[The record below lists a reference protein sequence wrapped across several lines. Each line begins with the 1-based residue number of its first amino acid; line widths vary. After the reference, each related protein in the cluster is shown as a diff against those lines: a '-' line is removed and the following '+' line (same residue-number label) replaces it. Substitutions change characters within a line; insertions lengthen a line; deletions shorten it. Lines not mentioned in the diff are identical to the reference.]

1 MTVLEK
7 YEDLRKIIAGCG
19 PMLVA
24 YSGGVDSTLLAA
36 VAREVLG
43 EKTRCVLLESPVVP
57 RAEAAQAQE
66 IARRLGLALDIIA
79 VPLMEHAEFCK
90 NPADRCYFCR
100 KISAVPLRQR
110 AAELG
115 FTCIADGINL
125 SDTGEHRPGLRAST
139 EEGIVHPFIEAGIT
153 KEEIR
158 TIARELG
165 LPVWQKPSAACL
177 ASRISYGDAITAS
190 KLQRIE
196 AAETY
201 LTGLGIGQL
210 RVRLH
215 GNLARIEV
223 HKEDQKKLLEQQPA
237 VVRHLKSLGF
247 AYVTLDL
254 EGYRSGSMDE
264 VLENRAKDGNN
275 V

>member
-1 MTVLEK
+1 MTTRKK
-7 YEDLRKIIAGCG
+7 YEDLRKIIAGQG

-24 YSGGVDSTLLAA
+24 FSGGVDSTLLAA

-43 EKTRCVLLESPVVP
+43 ENTRCVLLDSPVVP
-57 RAEAAQAQE
+57 RAAVEQAQD
-66 IARRLGLALDIIA
+66 IARELGLGLDIIP
-79 VPLMEHAEFCK
+79 VPLMEHAEFSK
-90 NPADRCYFCR
+90 NPENRCYYCK
-100 KISAVPLRQR
+100 KISAGHLKKR

-115 FTCIADGINL
+115 LACIADGINV

-153 KEEIR
+153 KGEIR
-158 TIARELG
+158 DIARMLK

-177 ASRISYGDAITAS
+177 SSRIPYGDCITPE
-190 KLQRIE
+190 KLRMIE
-196 AAETY
+196 EAEAY
-201 LTGLGIGQL
+201 LAGLKIGQL

-223 HKEDQKKLLEQQPA
+223 HKEDVGKILEQQSA
-237 VVRHLKSLGF
+237 VIRYFRSLGF
-247 AYVTLDL
+247 IYVTLDL

-264 VLENRAKDGNN
+264 VLP
-275 V
+275 